1 MKDRGSMRA
10 RFSRAFSCGL
20 PKKARALCNVLSK
33 AIKRNG
39 LVAFGLRLT
48 IMLLA
53 AHAALGFTTLCPGTH
68 ACQSKPLARAHAG
81 PRKAAALSESAG
93 VLERVPE
100 AKQATGP
107 ALSSLLGPHWAA
119 EAIIRARQSARRR
132 TLGTRL
138 LAATL
143 KWAVDRAGD
152 NAILAFTSPGAFR
165 TLYDWRKSCYGAPGQ
180 LRTALEDAAFELE
193 QHVAFTTDLSVRVEH
208 RAKGLLST
216 FSKAGRGKK
225 PRDILAVRLLIPG
238 HDEKSCYAAM
248 RAVHG
253 LWRSTGHDYKD
264 YVASPKQNGY
274 QSLHDTVLLPCGRLM
289 EVQVRTASMHRHA
302 ERGAASHSRYKGSGS
317 IDRLAGAIGG
327 LSLA

>member
-1 MKDRGSMRA
+1 M
-10 RFSRAFSCGL
+10 L
-20 PKKARALCNVLSK
+20 ALCS
-33 AIKRNG
+33 G
-39 LVAFGLRLT
+39 FG
-48 IMLLA
+48 
-53 AHAALGFTTLCPGTH
+53 LGFTTLCPGTH
-68 ACQSKPLARAHAG
+68 ACQSKPLARAHTG
-81 PRKAAALSESAG
+81 PRQAAARSARAE
-93 VLERVPE
+93 VKPPAPE
-100 AKQATGP
+100 AKRPTP
-107 ALSSLLGPHWAA
+107 VLLSLLGPRWAA
-119 EAIIRARQSARRR
+119 EEMSRARRR
-132 TLGTRL
+132 RRGESTLGMRL

-143 KWAVDRAGD
+143 KWGVDHAGD
-152 NAILAFTSPGAFR
+152 SAILAFTSPGAFR

-180 LRTALEDAAFELE
+180 LTTALEDAAFELR
-193 QHVAFTTDLSVRVEH
+193 QHVAFTCDLAGAVRVEH

-216 FSKAGRGKK
+216 FSKAGGGKK

-253 LWRSTGHDYKD
+253 LWRPTGRDYKD

-302 ERGAASHSRYKGSGS
+302 ERGAASHSRYKGSIG
-317 IDRLAGAIGG
+317 RLAGAIGG

>member
-1 MKDRGSMRA
+1 M
-10 RFSRAFSCGL
+10 
-20 PKKARALCNVLSK
+20 
-33 AIKRNG
+33 
-39 LVAFGLRLT
+39 
-48 IMLLA
+48 
-53 AHAALGFTTLCPGTH
+53 
-68 ACQSKPLARAHAG
+68 
-81 PRKAAALSESAG
+81 
-93 VLERVPE
+93 
-100 AKQATGP
+100 
-107 ALSSLLGPHWAA
+107 
-119 EAIIRARQSARRR
+119 
-132 TLGTRL
+132 RL

-143 KWAVDRAGD
+143 KWGVDHAGD
-152 NAILAFTSPGAFR
+152 SAILAFTSPSAFR

-180 LRTALEDAAFELE
+180 LTTALEDAAFKLQ
-193 QHVAFTTDLSVRVEH
+193 QHVACTCNLAGVVRVEH

-253 LWRSTGHDYKD
+253 LWRPTGRDYKD

-302 ERGAASHSRYKGSGS
+302 ERGAASHSRYKGSIG
-317 IDRLAGAIGG
+317 RLAGAIEG

>member
-1 MKDRGSMRA
+1 
-10 RFSRAFSCGL
+10 
-20 PKKARALCNVLSK
+20 
-33 AIKRNG
+33 
-39 LVAFGLRLT
+39 
-48 IMLLA
+48 MLLA

-119 EAIIRARQSARRR
+119 EAIIRARQSASRR

-165 TLYDWRKSCYGAPGQ
+165 TPDHRVHDGA
-180 LRTALEDAAFELE
+180 
-193 QHVAFTTDLSVRVEH
+193 RV
-208 RAKGLLST
+208 
-216 FSKAGRGKK
+216 
-225 PRDILAVRLLIPG
+225 
-238 HDEKSCYAAM
+238 
-248 RAVHG
+248 
-253 LWRSTGHDYKD
+253 
-264 YVASPKQNGY
+264 PK
-274 QSLHDTVLLPCGRLM
+274 
-289 EVQVRTASMHRHA
+289 
-302 ERGAASHSRYKGSGS
+302 
-317 IDRLAGAIGG
+317 
-327 LSLA
+327 

>member
-1 MKDRGSMRA
+1 M
-10 RFSRAFSCGL
+10 L
-20 PKKARALCNVLSK
+20 TLCS
-33 AIKRNG
+33 G
-39 LVAFGLRLT
+39 FG
-48 IMLLA
+48 
-53 AHAALGFTTLCPGTH
+53 LGFTTLCPGTH
-68 ACQSKPLARAHAG
+68 ACQSKPLARAHTG
-81 PRKAAALSESAG
+81 PRQGAARSDRAKRPAPEVRPTAPVALF
-93 VLERVPE
+93 
-100 AKQATGP
+100 
-107 ALSSLLGPHWAA
+107 SLLGPHWAA
-119 EAIIRARQSARRR
+119 KEISRARRR
-132 TLGTRL
+132 GRRGESTLGMRL

-143 KWAVDRAGD
+143 KWGVDHAGD
-152 NAILAFTSPGAFR
+152 SAILAFTSPGAFR

-180 LRTALEDAAFELE
+180 LTTALEGAAFELQ
-193 QHVAFTTDLSVRVEH
+193 QHVAFTCDLAGAVRVEH

-253 LWRSTGHDYKD
+253 LWRPTGRDYKD

-302 ERGAASHSRYKGSGS
+302 ERGAASHSRYKGSIG
-317 IDRLAGAIGG
+317 RLAGAIGS